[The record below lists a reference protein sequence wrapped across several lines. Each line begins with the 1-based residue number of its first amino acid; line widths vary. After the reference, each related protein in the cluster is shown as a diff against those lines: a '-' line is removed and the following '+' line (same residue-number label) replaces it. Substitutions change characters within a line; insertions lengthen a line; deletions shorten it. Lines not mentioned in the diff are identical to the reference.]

1 MIDWQ
6 RFAEENNMNVA
17 IFKHEIMVV
26 ASSIA
31 SMELDI
37 EGSDEFK
44 FTCSDQGGKL
54 ELTVKRVD

>member
-17 IFKHEIMVV
+17 TFKHEIMVV

-31 SMELDI
+31 SMELDT
-37 EGSDEFK
+37 EGADEFK
-44 FTCSDQGGKL
+44 FACSDQGGKL